1 MSPPKENEVRKT
13 LNGRR
18 TFVVLG
24 DAGDG
29 SSDQDMYRY
38 VKPHTLVLELSTG
51 TRFAVPTDDVA
62 RWPVV
67 TP

>member
-1 MSPPKENEVRKT
+1 VSSPKENEVRKT

-29 SSDQDMYRY
+29 ASGSDGYRY
-38 VKPHTLVLELSTG
+38 TKPHTLVLELPTG

-67 TP
+67 TS